1 MAEQP
6 EEGTRLTAA
15 QIHENVLRPAEQ
27 EIRRPAAALLLS
39 ALAAG
44 LVIGFS
50 CLAAAFMASAVPEPY
65 KHAAAAAAYPLGFI
79 FVIMARS
86 ELFTENTLVP
96 VIPLLERRDLATL
109 RLVARIW
116 VLLLVGNLIGTVL
129 FGVALAHTGLL
140 RPAYA
145 AELLRISREATEGG
159 FGEIVYA
166 AVFAGWLM
174 ALLAWLLA
182 STTSTLAQII
192 FIWLCTAPISA
203 LHFPPL
209 DRRLHRGLL
218 PRRSRRC
225 HVGRHALGV
234 RGSLGPRKRG
244 GRRAAGGVAQLRAG
258 ARRPRGLKPVTGLTA
273 PGVGRG
279 LPSEIRRPVYRAHAP
294 TRRVLFPRPKS

>member
-15 QIHENVLRPAEQ
+15 QIHENVLRPAEH

-39 ALAAG
+39 SLAAG

-50 CLAAAFMASAVPEPY
+50 PLMAAFAAHVAPAPY
-65 KHAAAAAAYPLGFI
+65 EHAAAAAAYPLGFI

-96 VIPLLERRDLATL
+96 VIPLLERRDLDTL

-116 VLLLVGNLIGTVL
+116 ILLLVGNLVGTLLFAVTLARTQVL
-129 FGVALAHTGLL
+129 Q
-140 RPAYA
+140 PAYA
-145 AELLRISREATEGG
+145 TQLLQMSREATTGG
-159 FGEIVYA
+159 FLEIAYA

-182 STTSTLAQII
+182 STTSTLAQIV

-203 LHFPPL
+203 LHF
-209 DRRLHRGLL
+209 RH
-218 PRRSRRC
+218 SI
-225 HVGRHALGV
+225 VGSIEAFYRAALGDASW
-234 RGSLGPRKRG
+234 GGMLGGFVAPSVLG
-244 GRRAAGGVAQLRAG
+244 NAVGGVLLVALLNYGQ
-258 ARRPRGLKPVTGLTA
+258 
-273 PGVGRG
+273 
-279 LPSEIRRPVYRAHAP
+279 
-294 TRRVLFPRPKS
+294 VLADREG

>member
-96 VIPLLERRDLATL
+96 VIPLLERRDIATL
-109 RLVARIW
+109 GLVARIW
-116 VLLLVGNLIGTVL
+116 VLLLVGNLIGTVI

-182 STTSTLAQII
+182 STTSTLAQMV

-203 LHFPPL
+203 LHF
-209 DRRLHRGLL
+209 RH
-218 PRRSRRC
+218 SI
-225 HVGRHALGV
+225 VGSTEAFYRAALGDATWGAMLWGFV
-234 RGSLGPRKRG
+234 APSVLGN
-244 GRRAAGGVAQLRAG
+244 AVGGVLLVALLNYGQ
-258 ARRPRGLKPVTGLTA
+258 
-273 PGVGRG
+273 
-279 LPSEIRRPVYRAHAP
+279 
-294 TRRVLFPRPKS
+294 VLADREG